1 MSRVARGG
9 GGKSLEWVRTGLV
22 ARLRA
27 RRSELEEAIVARVLA
42 MSEPVGDEDAE
53 YVTGLRA
60 AVTAAVDLSFTGIEH
75 GEEWSGP
82 PPQAAAAQAR
92 RAARYGVSLD
102 TVLRRYAAGER
113 LIADFVMEEDD
124 HFPSTAL
131 RHVLRTQGELI
142 DRVMASIATEY
153 MQEVNRVRRSPE
165 QRRSERVQALLAGA
179 PIGSAGLDYELEAW
193 HVGIIAA
200 GVGAAAVVEDLGRGL
215 GCQLLSIPRW
225 DEPVWAWLGSQR
237 KLSVSDIERLHLDKG
252 NAGVSL
258 AVGEVARGVDGWRMT
273 HWQAQRALWVALRS
287 PQALTRYADVLL
299 LAPVLRDDVL
309 ARSLKEIYLAPLG
322 SSQKDG
328 GAASRET
335 LRTYFAV
342 GRNAATAAAVLKVDR
357 HTVKR
362 RLHRIEESLG
372 RALHTCQAELELAL
386 RLEALGDVSEIETPS
401 IEE

>member
-1 MSRVARGG
+1 MSRVDQGSG
-9 GGKSLEWVRTGLV
+9 SKSHDWVRTGLV

-60 AVTAAVDLSFTGIEH
+60 AVTAVVDLSFTGIEH

-82 PPQAAAAQAR
+82 TPQAAAAQAR

-113 LIADFVMEEDD
+113 LVTDFVMEEDD
-124 HFPSTAL
+124 HFPSSAL
-131 RHVLRTQGELI
+131 RHVLRTQGVLI

-165 QRRSERVQALLAGA
+165 QRRSECVQALLAGA
-179 PIGSAGLDYELEAW
+179 PIGSVGLDYELEAW
-193 HVGIIAA
+193 HLGIIAA
-200 GVGAAAVVEDLGRGL
+200 GVGAAAAVEDLGRDL
-215 GCQLLSIPRW
+215 GCQLLSVPRW

-237 KLSVSDIERLHLDKG
+237 KLSVADIERLLLGKD

-287 PQALTRYADVLL
+287 PRALTRYADVLL

-362 RLHRIEESLG
+362 RLHKIEESLG

-386 RLEALGDVSEIETPS
+386 RLEALDDVAEIETPS
-401 IEE
+401 IRE

>member
-1 MSRVARGG
+1 
-9 GGKSLEWVRTGLV
+9 
-22 ARLRA
+22 
-27 RRSELEEAIVARVLA
+27 

-60 AVTAAVDLSFTGIEH
+60 AVTAAVDLSFNGVEH

-82 PPQAAAAQAR
+82 TPPAAVAQAR

-113 LIADFVMEEDD
+113 LMADFVMEEDD
-124 HFPSTAL
+124 RFPSAAL
-131 RHVLRTQGELI
+131 RHVLRTQGVLI
-142 DRVMASIATEY
+142 DRIMASIATEY
-153 MQEVNRVRRSPE
+153 MQEANRVRRSPE

-179 PIGSAGLDYELEAW
+179 PIGSAGLDYDLDAW
-193 HVGIIAA
+193 HLGIIAT
-200 GVGAAAVVEDLGRGL
+200 GVGAEAVVEKLREGL
-215 GCQLLSIPRW
+215 GCQLLSVPRW
-225 DEPVWAWLGSQR
+225 EEPVWAWLGGRR
-237 KLSVSDIERLHLDKG
+237 KLSIADVERLLPSRSSS
-252 NAGVSL
+252 GVSL
-258 AVGEVARGVDGWRMT
+258 AVGEVAKGIDGWRMT

-287 PQALTRYADVLL
+287 QQTLTRYVDVLL

-309 ARSLKEIYLAPLG
+309 ARSLKEIYLSHLG
-322 SSQKDG
+322 SGQKDG

-362 RLHRIEESLG
+362 RLHKIEESLG
-372 RALHTCQAELELAL
+372 RALHTCQAELEVAL
-386 RLEALGDVSEIETPS
+386 RLEALGDVTEVEAPS
-401 IEE
+401 VEQ